1 MPHTIAVFTKNR
13 TNPAYAAARL
23 GADRVAAA
31 HGARTIH
38 YVPEKPDDIKEQIA
52 LIDAALEQKPDAILL
67 VPVHPTAING
77 AIRKIVASGVPLIG
91 YLNPYS
97 EPGPITFVGS
107 DDYALGVRIATYL
120 YDHLEGRGDVVLVEG
135 PRESVTSLARLQGF
149 RDAQENYPQISLVTT
164 ICGNYQPDV
173 ALEAASALLQSGLHF
188 DAILAANDVMALAAI
203 EALDAAG
210 RRSIVVG
217 VNAVPDAIASIRQG
231 KLLATIDFDAM
242 QIAAVATEAAVR
254 HLRGEKVPDEIILP
268 VSVVDRTN
276 YREWDKP
283 FAERALVR
291 WEDAVAR

>member
-1 MPHTIAVFTKNR
+1 
-13 TNPAYAAARL
+13 
-23 GADRVAAA
+23 
-31 HGARTIH
+31 
-38 YVPEKPDDIKEQIA
+38 
-52 LIDAALEQKPDAILL
+52 
-67 VPVHPTAING
+67 
-77 AIRKIVASGVPLIG
+77 VPLIG

-97 EPGPITFVGS
+97 EPGPLSFVGS
-107 DDYALGVRIATYL
+107 DDYALGLRIATYL
-120 YDHLEGRGDVVLVEG
+120 YDHLGGRGDVVLVEG

-149 RDAQENYPQISLVTT
+149 RDAQENYPQIRLVTT

-173 ALEAASALLQSGLHF
+173 ALEAASALLESGLHF

-210 RRSIVVG
+210 RRSTVVG

-254 HLRGEKVPDEIILP
+254 HLRGEKVPEEIILP